1 MRTAYPWI
9 LVSSLVLSACSV
21 APLAPSKSAVSAPAR
36 FSQATAAVAAA
47 QDGEPVAEFWRGF
60 ADAQLDTLI
69 NQAVAANTDLRV
81 AAARVAEARALSDG
95 SQGLGKPTLDVGAG
109 VARTR
114 APDSNGRASTFGT
127 YSAGLET
134 KWEIDLF
141 GRIANEQS
149 AAAAALRGSE
159 AALRAAQVSVA
170 AEVSRVYFELRGLQ
184 EQLRVTRLD
193 LAAQRK
199 TLELIQARTSAGRG
213 TALDVERAT
222 ALVESTAAT
231 VPAIDTA
238 LIRAGLRLAVLT
250 GQAPGA
256 LDAALAEQ
264 KPLPALP
271 PTALAA
277 IGTPERLLARRPDVA
292 AAEAALRSAEATSGA
307 ARSRLYPSLTL
318 QGSLGL
324 NASRIGNLADSASF
338 VYNLGASLLWSVID
352 HGQRKAQVSAA
363 DARRDAALAQFDQ
376 TLLLALEETEG
387 ALAGFS
393 RAQQRSDALMRAA
406 LAADKAAQLAQA
418 RFEAGV
424 SDYLVLLDAVREA
437 LQARDRLVQAQT
449 ASATSLVAVYRSLA
463 GGWK

>member
-1 MRTAYPWI
+1 MKA
-9 LVSSLVLSACSV
+9 LLQLFAAAAAAALAGCAV
-21 APLAPSKSAVSAPAR
+21 APLTDSKSSVVAPPR
-36 FSQATAAVAAA
+36 FAQAEASST
-47 QDGEPVAEFWRGF
+47 EPVAEFWRGF
-60 ADAQLDTLI
+60 ADPQLDTLI
-69 NQAVAANTDLRV
+69 SQAVAANTDLRV
-81 AAARVAEARALSDG
+81 AAARVAEARALAEG
-95 SQGLGKPTLDVGAG
+95 AQGLGKPTLDLGGGVG
-109 VARTR
+109 RSR
-114 APDSNGRASTFGT
+114 APDSNGRASSFST
-127 YSAGLET
+127 YRAGLDT
-134 KWEIDLF
+134 SWEIDLF

-149 AAAAALRGSE
+149 AAAASLRAGE
-159 AALRAAQVSVA
+159 ASMRAAQVSVA

-199 TLELIQARTSAGRG
+199 VLELIQARLAVGRG

-222 ALVESTAAT
+222 ALVEGTAAA
-231 VPAIDTA
+231 VPSLETA

-250 GQAPGA
+250 GQTPGA

-271 PTALAA
+271 ATPLAA
-277 IGTPERLLARRPDVA
+277 IGSPERMLARRPDVA
-292 AAEAALRSAEATSGA
+292 AAEATLRTAEALSGS

-324 NASRIGNLADSASF
+324 NASSLGNLGDSAAF

-376 TLLLALEETEG
+376 TLLQALEETEG

-393 RAQQRSDALMRAA
+393 RAQQRSDALMRSAVAA
-406 LAADKAAQLAQA
+406 EKAAQLAQA
-418 RFEAGV
+418 RFEAGA
-424 SDYLVLLDAVREA
+424 SDYLVLLDAVRES
-437 LQARDRLVQAQT
+437 LQARDRLAQAQT

-463 GGWK
+463 GGWR

>member
-1 MRTAYPWI
+1 MNA
-9 LVSSLVLSACSV
+9 SLQWLTVAAACVLAGCST
-21 APLAPSKSAVSAPAR
+21 APLAPAKSAVTAPAR
-36 FSQATAAVAAA
+36 FAQAEASAS
-47 QDGEPVAEFWRGF
+47 EPVAEFWRGF
-60 ADAQLDTLI
+60 ADTQLDTLI
-69 NQAVAANTDLRV
+69 GQAVAANTDLRV
-81 AAARVAEARALSDG
+81 AAARVAEARALAEG
-95 SQGLGKPTLDVGAG
+95 SQGLGKPTLDVGSG
-109 VARTR
+109 VSRTR
-114 APDSNGRASTFGT
+114 APDSNGRASTFNT

-134 KWEIDLF
+134 RWEIDLF

-149 AAAAALRGSE
+149 AAASALRASE

-193 LAAQRK
+193 LDAQRK
-199 TLELIQARTSAGRG
+199 TLELIRLRLSAGRG

-222 ALVESTAAT
+222 ALVEGTSAS
-231 VPAIDTA
+231 VPALEAA

-256 LDAALAEQ
+256 LDTALAEQ

-271 PTALAA
+271 ATPLAA
-277 IGTPERLLARRPDVA
+277 IGSPERLLARRPDVA
-292 AAEAALRSAEATSGA
+292 AAEAALRAAEALSGS

-324 NASRIGNLADSASF
+324 NASSIGDFGNSASF
-338 VYNLGASLLWSVID
+338 VYNLGASLLWSIVD

-406 LAADKAAQLAQA
+406 VAADKAAKLAQA
-418 RFEAGV
+418 RFEAGS

-463 GGWK
+463 GGWNSH